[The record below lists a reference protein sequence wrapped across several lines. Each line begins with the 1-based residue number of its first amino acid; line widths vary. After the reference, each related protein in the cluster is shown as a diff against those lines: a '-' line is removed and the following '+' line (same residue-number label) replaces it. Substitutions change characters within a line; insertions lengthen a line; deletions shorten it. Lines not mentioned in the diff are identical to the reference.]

1 MSGIMDARLARY
13 KETMEST
20 AIRCTQGYRRRD
32 TRVAAKEAVVDVVSD
47 CSEIEEDGRSCRS
60 SAAGISAA
68 ESSVCPSRGRPTAV
82 SGIDCTVFEGE
93 GTDNEPD
100 EARAGDYFVASPR
113 KKALKVEEVLVGLR
127 DALSEGINRLRWL
140 IDFGYNRRS
149 AKPKDKC

>member
-1 MSGIMDARLARY
+1 MSGIMDARLARYKY

-47 CSEIEEDGRSCRS
+47 CSEMEEDGRSYGS

-68 ESSVCPSRGRPTAV
+68 ESSVCPKRKSRGRPTAV

-93 GTDNEPD
+93 
-100 EARAGDYFVASPR
+100 AYH
-113 KKALKVEEVLVGLR
+113 
-127 DALSEGINRLRWL
+127 
-140 IDFGYNRRS
+140 GY
-149 AKPKDKC
+149 